1 MILAQSQF
9 ENIYW
14 STGKKYIAGIDEVGR
29 GCWAGPAVVGAV
41 VFPQNCKLNFLLAD
55 SKLIS
60 QKKRE
65 ELDTL
70 IRQTA
75 TACFIAEVSLE
86 SINSDGV
93 GNAIQQSFLTV
104 TQSLPLQPDFVLID
118 AFKIQNYPLHK
129 QSNIIKGDQH
139 SISIAAA
146 SIIAKVYRDKKM
158 KELHQSESRFG
169 FDVNKGYGTKLHRD
183 AIAKHGLSIHHRTS
197 FNLHKWIREIT
208 HELISVPS
216 K

>member
-1 MILAQSQF
+1 VILAQSQF

-41 VFPQNCKLNFLLAD
+41 VFPQNCKLSFPLAD
-55 SKLIS
+55 SKLIP

-65 ELDTL
+65 ELDQL

-75 TACFIAEVSLE
+75 ESYFIAEVPLE
-86 SINSDGV
+86 SINSNGV
-93 GNAIQQSFLTV
+93 GKAIQKGFLTAA
-104 TQSLPLQPDFVLID
+104 QSLSLQPDFVLVD
-118 AFKIQNYPLHK
+118 AFKIQNFPLSK

-146 SIIAKVYRDKKM
+146 SIIAKVYRDKRM
-158 KELHQSESRFG
+158 KELHESESRFG
-169 FDVNKGYGTKLHRD
+169 FNVNKGYGTKLHRD

-197 FNLHKWIREIT
+197 FNLSKWI
-208 HELISVPS
+208 S
-216 K
+216 KKD